1 MKIHHPSNTIDYFL
15 TETRSQLVAY
25 SQMADMKANILLS
38 MSAVLGTL
46 AAANLSD
53 PAWILPDIVLV
64 VFLMVSVLLA
74 LLAVIPNLR
83 LVRRAKHSTRDP
95 DFNTLFF
102 AHFARVPYS
111 DYAAHMEE
119 VMNDPS
125 RVYEAQVREIHSAG
139 VYLQETKFRFI
150 KYGYIVFFLGLVLS
164 VAVRVAEL
172 FWR

>member
-1 MKIHHPSNTIDYFL
+1 M
-15 TETRSQLVAY
+15 
-25 SQMADMKANILLS
+25 
-38 MSAVLGTL
+38 
-46 AAANLSD
+46 
-53 PAWILPDIVLV
+53 
-64 VFLMVSVLLA
+64 
-74 LLAVIPNLR
+74 
-83 LVRRAKHSTRDP
+83 
-95 DFNTLFF
+95 
-102 AHFARVPYS
+102 PYS
-111 DYAAHMEE
+111 DYVAHMEE